1 MCLVSALKGNNGF
14 HEYTYYF
21 YDNGDAGHPG
31 LMNAVATLAFLVI
44 ATISALLALTLRRSP
59 WLVNAILF
67 VVIALDYLVR
77 AHNRFSGGDA
87 GARLAYLIV
96 VVYVLRRIW
105 RVRASSVT
113 LALLAG
119 GFVCFMLSDLF
130 DLLSHDPYGRGSVL
144 EESTGC
150 LGAWC
155 FALAIFGFAQTSLRA
170 AEPTSPLTES
180 ATATTPT
187 RRPRST

>member
-1 MCLVSALKGNNGF
+1 MCLVSALKADHRF
-14 HEYTYYF
+14 DQYTYYF

-31 LMNAVATLAFLVI
+31 LMNVVATLAFLVI
-44 ATISALLALTLRRSP
+44 AVVSALLALTLRRSP

-77 AHNRFSGGDA
+77 AHNRCPGGDA
-87 GARLAYLIV
+87 LARLVYLVV
-96 VVYVLRRIW
+96 VVYVLRRLW

-113 LALLAG
+113 LVLLAG
-119 GFVCFMLSDLF
+119 GFLCFLLSDLF
-130 DLLSHDPYGRGSVL
+130 DLVSRDPYGRGSVL

-170 AEPTSPLTES
+170 AEPTP
-180 ATATTPT
+180 PT
-187 RRPRST
+187 L